1 MVLMSEMPAVLIKLD
16 LKGDIPWSDVMEG
29 LWVGNAEIL
38 GWMFCVVVFFFP
50 IDVNAVSSLTYFCP
64 WSSCLVNK

>member
-38 GWMFCVVVFFFP
+38 GWMFCVVVFFSP
-50 IDVNAVSSLTYFCP
+50 LM
-64 WSSCLVNK
+64 